1 MVQRTDAFISV
12 SDSTKR
18 LEYIV
23 KRTLGIII
31 DQVPNP
37 IRCLLCSQRLVG
49 VKERRGRAN
58 VRHEESVKKGTGLGE
73 VRCPAGPNTY
83 NSLQATM
90 QRRASRAD
98 NCVCASRL
106 ATADIWSSFRASLGG
121 GSRT

>member
-18 LEYIV
+18 LEYV
-23 KRTLGIII
+23 VGRTLGIII

-58 VRHEESVKKGTGLGE
+58 VRHE
-73 VRCPAGPNTY
+73 
-83 NSLQATM
+83 
-90 QRRASRAD
+90 
-98 NCVCASRL
+98 
-106 ATADIWSSFRASLGG
+106 
-121 GSRT
+121 